1 MRLEKL
7 NSLSLLWGIPSKE
20 GLKKIKK
27 TNSVFIPEMRPYIL
41 GLKVAEGLNKEGV
54 KPIYVTD
61 NMLGLLFYKQ
71 KIKEVLFFYR
81 QRQNGHFLGICGSLY
96 VCLLSHLHQVPIKA
110 LKGEEIDLRV
120 FDQDASTIDGCLFFK
135 NAAVEAKD
143 EYVPMEFIK

>member
-71 KIKEVLFFYR
+71 KIKEVLFF
-81 QRQNGHFLGICGSLY
+81 
-96 VCLLSHLHQVPIKA
+96 IKKWKMA
-110 LKGEEIDLRV
+110 I
-120 FDQDASTIDGCLFFK
+120 F
-135 NAAVEAKD
+135 
-143 EYVPMEFIK
+143 